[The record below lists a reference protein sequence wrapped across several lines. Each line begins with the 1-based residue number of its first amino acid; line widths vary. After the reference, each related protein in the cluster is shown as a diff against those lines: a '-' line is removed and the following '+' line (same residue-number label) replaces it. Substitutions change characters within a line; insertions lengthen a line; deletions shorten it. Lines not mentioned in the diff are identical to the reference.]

1 MRTLFWEKVSTT
13 DARPCMRY
21 SLLSTPAHSHRVSQ
35 KAYLP
40 TSSPEQTQAMLSAS
54 LSTSAMAALVS
65 APMVAL
71 GDCDRAGVGRRTG
84 MYFFITS
91 LGVLIFAAINLHTGG
106 FLRRC
111 VVVSTPVKP
120 WPMTNL
126 SLGLLS
132 DSRCHSADAL
142 VLDG

>member
-1 MRTLFWEKVSTT
+1 
-13 DARPCMRY
+13 
-21 SLLSTPAHSHRVSQ
+21 
-35 KAYLP
+35 
-40 TSSPEQTQAMLSAS
+40 
-54 LSTSAMAALVS
+54 MAVLVS

-71 GDCDRAGVGRRTG
+71 GDCDCADVGRRTG

-91 LGVLIFAAINLHTGG
+91 FGVLISAAINLHTGG

-126 SLGLLS
+126 SLGFLG
-132 DSRCHSADAL
+132 DGRCHSAGAL